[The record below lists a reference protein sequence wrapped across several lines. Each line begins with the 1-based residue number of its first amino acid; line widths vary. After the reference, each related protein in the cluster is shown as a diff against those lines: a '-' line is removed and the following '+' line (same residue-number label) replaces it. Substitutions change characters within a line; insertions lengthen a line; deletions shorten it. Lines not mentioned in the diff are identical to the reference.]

1 MEGEAP
7 AAFPSPP
14 ESARLAAMPIRRLS
28 EDMVNRIA
36 AGEVVERPASV
47 VKELVENALD
57 AGASRIEVVTAAG
70 GVALVR
76 VTDDGSGIAREE
88 LALAVERHCTSKLDN
103 GLDAIASLGFRGEA
117 LAAIG
122 AAARLT
128 VASRRHD
135 ADDAW
140 EVSVAG
146 GNATPLKPA
155 ALARGTQV
163 AVRDLFFATPA
174 RLKFLK
180 SERAEANAITDVV
193 RRLALAHPQVRF
205 TLAGSDRSEIDY
217 PAAPGDD
224 GLAARIAAVLGPDF
238 RENALAIDATREGVR
253 LTGYA
258 GLPTFGR
265 GNSLAQYFFVN
276 GRPVR
281 DRQLLGALRAAYA
294 DVMKRERYPV
304 AVLNIALDPALVDV
318 NVHPTKAEVRFRD
331 SGLVRGLIIGSLRE
345 ALGQTELRSSS
356 EAAGAT
362 ISAFRPASGF
372 TRPQRPTTW
381 RPPAAAGNAA
391 LASGF
396 AESPQAAFAV
406 VTPSAEAHVAEADP
420 ALVSRPLGAARA
432 QIHETYVVA
441 QTEDGL
447 VIVDQ
452 HAAHERLVYERI
464 KQALATNGVPSQIL
478 LIPEVVDLP
487 EEDADRLVERAA
499 ELAELG
505 LAVDRFGAGAVIVRE
520 TPAMLGTV
528 DAPALIRDLADEIA
542 EWERTAGLKEK
553 LDRVASTMA
562 CHGSVR
568 AGRRLKPAEMDALL
582 REMEAT
588 PNSGT
593 CNHGRPTFIE
603 LKLADIEKLFGR
615 R

>member
-1 MEGEAP
+1 
-7 AAFPSPP
+7 
-14 ESARLAAMPIRRLS
+14 MPIRRLS

-70 GVALVR
+70 GVALIR
-76 VTDDGSGIAREE
+76 VSDDGGGIARDE
-88 LALAVERHCTSKLDN
+88 LTLAVERHCTSKLDQ
-103 GLDAIASLGFRGEA
+103 GLDHIASLGFRGEA

-122 AAARLT
+122 AAARLRVT
-128 VASRRHD
+128 SRKAG
-135 ADDAW
+135 ADEAW
-140 EVSVAG
+140 EVSVEG
-146 GNATPLKPA
+146 GAARPLKPA
-155 ALARGTQV
+155 ALSRGTEV
-163 AVRDLFFATPA
+163 EVRDLFFATPA

-180 SERAEANAITDVV
+180 SERAEASAITDVV
-193 RRLALAHPQVRF
+193 KRLALAHPAVRF
-205 TLAGSDRSEIDY
+205 TLAGSDRSETDY

-238 RENALAIDATREGVR
+238 RANALAIDASREGVR

-258 GLPTFGR
+258 GLPTFSR
-265 GNSLAQYFFVN
+265 GNGLAQYFFVN

-281 DRQLLGALRAAYA
+281 DRQLLGALRAAYV
-294 DVMKRERYPV
+294 DVMKRERHPV

-345 ALGQTELRSSS
+345 ALGKTALRSSS

-362 ISAFRPASGF
+362 IAAFRPGGSA
-372 TRPQRPTTW
+372 RPQRPVTPSW
-381 RPPAAAGNAA
+381 RPAPTAGNAA
-391 LASGF
+391 LAPGF
-396 AESPQAAFAV
+396 AETAQAAFAV
-406 VTPSAEAHVAEADP
+406 VEPSAEAHVAEPDP
-420 ALVSRPLGAARA
+420 ALTARPLGAARA
-432 QIHETYVVA
+432 QIHETYIVA

-464 KQALATNGVPSQIL
+464 KQALATHGVPSQIL

-487 EEDADRLVERAA
+487 ADDVDRLAARAA

-505 LAVDRFGAGAVIVRE
+505 LVIDRFGAGAVIVRE
-520 TPAMLGTV
+520 TPALLGTV
-528 DAPALIRDLADEIA
+528 DAPGLIRDLADEIA
-542 EWERTAGLKEK
+542 EWERTAGLKDK